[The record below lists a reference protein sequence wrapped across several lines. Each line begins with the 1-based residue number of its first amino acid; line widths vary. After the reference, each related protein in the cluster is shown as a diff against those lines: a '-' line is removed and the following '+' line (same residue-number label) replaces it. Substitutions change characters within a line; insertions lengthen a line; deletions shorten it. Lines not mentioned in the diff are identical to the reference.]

1 MKNCSIF
8 SALGVFFFSLFA
20 EISYSY
26 ADGLALDEIVVTA
39 RKREESLMEIPM
51 SITAMS
57 AETLEKMNLTQMDE
71 IATYTPGFHYV
82 EQVGGGSGRGDRSG
96 SSLVFRGLFLGTA
109 AQGQAAGAR
118 AGAAAAARA
127 GVELVV
133 GLEDERAPQG
143 LGPDWRSAE

>member
-1 MKNCSIF
+1 MKSYSIF
-8 SALGVFFFSLFA
+8 SALGIFLLSLFA
-20 EISYSY
+20 DISYSF
-26 ADGLALDEIVVTA
+26 ADGLALEEIVVTA

-96 SSLVFRGLFLGTA
+96 SSLVFRGLFSKYYFL
-109 AQGQAAGAR
+109 
-118 AGAAAAARA
+118 
-127 GVELVV
+127 
-133 GLEDERAPQG
+133 
-143 LGPDWRSAE
+143 